1 MEKKPWWKSKIALM
15 GIVLAAV
22 GVGNLAFGF
31 VSGQGVTPDQ
41 IAAIQT
47 NYPAIADNVRDAANG
62 GNIFTAI
69 TGVGGALVSIWR
81 IWYTNTLI
89 GS

>member
-62 GNIFTAI
+62 GNIFTAL
-69 TGVGGALVSIWR
+69 TGIGGAFVSIWR